1 MNNRMENFKKGIFLL
16 NTNFGELAQLMV
28 KKLEHFHSADAKY
41 YDLIY

>member
-28 KKLEHFHSADAKY
+28 KKT
-41 YDLIY
+41 